1 MNFRLKTS
9 AHTGELLQEL
19 QRRTGLRW
27 NALARLA
34 VAYSLQHPTEPVA
47 VEDTKGVEIHRNALT
62 GEHDYVYKALIR
74 QHPGREIPE
83 EEYFPDYFNAHI
95 ERGINELY
103 SDYQLAGNIDQ
114 WLETVLKEL

>member
-74 QHPGREIPE
+74 QHAGRQIPE

>member
-74 QHPGREIPE
+74 QHAGRQIPE
-83 EEYFPDYFNAHI
+83 EEYFPGYFNAHI